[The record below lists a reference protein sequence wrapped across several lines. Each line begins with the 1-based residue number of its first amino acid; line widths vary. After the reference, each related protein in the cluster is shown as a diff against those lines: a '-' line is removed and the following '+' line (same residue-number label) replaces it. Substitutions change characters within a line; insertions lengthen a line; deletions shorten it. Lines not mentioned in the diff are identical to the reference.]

1 MILQCGQMWCEVS
14 GKKPSLPTG
23 RDLWFTALIRMD
35 IKYLRWVNTLSGG
48 DRGEKM
54 KIRLG
59 FHINQT
65 EREGAW
71 MKRVRTCAEGERGR
85 WRGCEERKGD
95 GARGGRG
102 PEASRQ
108 MSNHSLTSSQRC
120 LLLTLGTNEELAFG
134 SSFPYMGIAFCPIR
148 WAKLVICPDLIR
160 WRRELDERP
169 RFIAEI
175 CTWVICTN
183 REDHMAEI
191 KSATT
196 TFKHILLL
204 PLLLLLLQTE
214 SL

>member
-1 MILQCGQMWCEVS
+1 
-14 GKKPSLPTG
+14 
-23 RDLWFTALIRMD
+23 MD

-120 LLLTLGTNEELAFG
+120 LPLTLRDKRRVSIWKLLSLYGRSILSDKMSQAGDLSRFNKMAKG
-134 SSFPYMGIAFCPIR
+134 AWWMSSLYCGNVYLSDLYQQGRSHGWDTKCYNNIQAYTAATATAAAPSDGIIIEVMGQQGEGI
-148 WAKLVICPDLIR
+148 
-160 WRRELDERP
+160 WR
-169 RFIAEI
+169 
-175 CTWVICTN
+175 
-183 REDHMAEI
+183 
-191 KSATT
+191 
-196 TFKHILLL
+196 
-204 PLLLLLLQTE
+204 Q
-214 SL
+214 